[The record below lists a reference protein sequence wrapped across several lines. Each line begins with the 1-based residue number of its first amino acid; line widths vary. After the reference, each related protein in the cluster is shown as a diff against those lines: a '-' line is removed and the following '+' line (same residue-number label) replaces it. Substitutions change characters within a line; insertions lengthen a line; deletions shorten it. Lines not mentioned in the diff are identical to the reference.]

1 MKRDAT
7 RIVKNL
13 QEGTSSQ
20 ACAEYLCSLDGIH
33 RSEIFADA
41 GYDRLV
47 RKYRKIREIF
57 IDSGE
62 NWNQTFYMMLFR
74 AMDVT
79 GNREAYERLAKTVD
93 YGIILREQQSPKSVE
108 ALLLGA
114 SGLLANYRDDEYI
127 LSLKSEFF
135 YLARK
140 YGIAPMRPSAWRI
153 IGVRPYNHPV
163 LRLAQIASFLSQKD
177 FVMNSLLECR
187 KPADVERLFGVE
199 ASPYWASHFI
209 PAELSKDVPKR
220 IGREKSHL
228 LGINLV
234 APLQYAYGSYIEN
247 EALRARAMSLL
258 EAIPPERNR
267 FLNRWYDCGIKAQ
280 NAFESQALLQIA
292 TEYCARQRCTECP
305 IGMRIIQSAA
315 EKE

>member
-1 MKRDAT
+1 MDRDGKR
-7 RIVKNL
+7 ILKNL
-13 QEGTSSQ
+13 QAGASSQ
-20 ACAEYLCSLDGIH
+20 ACAEYVYSLDGIH

-47 RKYRKIREIF
+47 RKYGKIREIF
-57 IDSGE
+57 TDSGE
-62 NWNQTFYMMLFR
+62 NWNQTFYVMLFR

-79 GNREAYERLAKTVD
+79 GNREAYEHLARIVN
-93 YGIILREQQSPKSVE
+93 YGIILREQNSPKSVE

-140 YGIAPMRPSAWRI
+140 YGITPMRATLWKIRE
-153 IGVRPYNHPV
+153 VRPYNHPV

-187 KPADVERLFGVE
+187 RPSDVERLFGVE

-220 IGREKSHL
+220 IGREKSYL

-234 APLQYAYGSYIEN
+234 APLQYAYGSYVDN
-247 EALRARAMSLL
+247 ETLRARAMSLL

-267 FLNRWYDCGIKAQ
+267 FLNRWYDCGVKAQ
-280 NAFESQALLQIA
+280 NAFESQALLQIS
-292 TEYCARQRCTECP
+292 TEYCMRQRCSECP
-305 IGMRIIQSAA
+305 VGMRIMQNAA
-315 EKE
+315 GTE